1 MTQDEI
7 SGVIK
12 ARLKETGLSAA
23 SVSRRAI
30 GQKDAIKRI
39 LKGHKPS
46 AERLGLICR
55 ALGLEF
61 YIGPHRGL
69 SRSRSEHPAS
79 EIDGPDWL
87 ISGVQ
92 EPTGRPHNVT
102 WLDLFG
108 SVTDARNAELLA
120 RLADRWETATQAER
134 DQLEG
139 AITAILDLAGAKK
152 VAELR
157 AHSSP
162 GANLSEGTEKFAREM
177 KLEDGAAL
185 THPFISAEQPDLPGS
200 QSVPVFGLDIAAGAG
215 ALANEPA
222 PVEGYLAFERAWLDR
237 RGLDATQC
245 VVVSVRGESMEP
257 TLAAGSLILVDRDRR
272 RRQEGHVYVVRSDP
286 EDTLVVKRAGRD
298 GCNWMLVSDN
308 PDLEWSPVPWPESGT
323 EVLGEVVW
331 ASGVPGVD

>member
-1 MTQDEI
+1 M
-7 SGVIK
+7 
-12 ARLKETGLSAA
+12 RLKETGLSAA

-79 EIDGPDWL
+79 EIDGPDRL
-87 ISGVQ
+87 ISEVG
-92 EPTGRPHNVT
+92 ESPGRPYNVT
-102 WLDLFG
+102 WLDLLG
-108 SVTDARNAELLA
+108 SVTDARTAELLA
-120 RLADRWETATQAER
+120 RLVDRWETATQVER

-139 AITAILDLAGAKK
+139 AIVAILDLAGAKK
-152 VAELR
+152 VSELR

-162 GANLSEGTEKFAREM
+162 GANLTESTENFTREL

-185 THPFISAEQPDLPGS
+185 AHPFISAKQPDLPGS
-200 QSVPVFGLDIAAGAG
+200 RPVPVFGVEIAAGG
-215 ALANEPA
+215 GVLANEPT
-222 PVEGYLAFERAWLDR
+222 PVEGYLAFERQWLDR

-245 VVVSVRGESMEP
+245 LVVSVRGESMEP
-257 TLAAGSLILVDRDRR
+257 TLPAGTLILVDQARR
-272 RRQEGHVYVVRSDP
+272 KRHEGRVYVVRSDP
-286 EDTLVVKRAGRD
+286 EDTLVVKRAGRS
-298 GCNWMLVSDN
+298 GGKWMLVSDN
-308 PDLEWSPVPWPESGT
+308 PDSEWSPVPWPKTGT
-323 EVLGEVVW
+323 KVLGEVVW
-331 ASGVPGVD
+331 ASGAPGAD